1 MAPQAQPH
9 QPGPVLEVRG
19 LKTHFKLDD
28 GLLRAVDGVTFSV
41 ARGQTLA
48 VIGES
53 GCGKSVMARSI
64 LRLVKKPGF
73 IAGGEILLH
82 LGDSTVDVAQLR
94 PNSVGLRDV
103 RGQHVSMVF
112 QEPMTSLSPV
122 HTVGDQIAEVVRV
135 HRTRDRRAAL
145 EVARDTLAKVG
156 MPDPA
161 RALRAYPHELSG
173 GLRQRAMIA
182 MALAARPALLIADE
196 PTTALDVTVQWQILR
211 LLQGLQAE
219 LGMAMLYITHDLGV
233 VAQIADAVAVMYL
246 GRVVEYGSVYDV
258 FENPLHPYTRG
269 LMKSMP
275 ALGHRGEHLEAIR
288 GNVPVPINLP
298 RECPF
303 RSRCDFAFEP
313 CGELPALLEVEQGHA
328 TRCFL
333 HHREVEHA

>member
-1 MAPQAQPH
+1 
-9 QPGPVLEVRG
+9 
-19 LKTHFKLDD
+19 
-28 GLLRAVDGVTFSV
+28 
-41 ARGQTLA
+41 
-48 VIGES
+48 
-53 GCGKSVMARSI
+53 
-64 LRLVKKPGF
+64 
-73 IAGGEILLH
+73 
-82 LGDSTVDVAQLR
+82 VDVARLR
-94 PNSVGLRDV
+94 PNSPGLRDV

-135 HRTRDRRAAL
+135 HRTRDRQAAL
-145 EVARDTLAKVG
+145 EVARDTLARVG

-275 ALGHRGEHLEAIR
+275 ALGRRGEHLQAIR
-288 GNVPVPINLP
+288 GQVPVPINLP

-303 RSRCDFAFEP
+303 RSRCDHAFEP
-313 CGELPALLEVEQGHA
+313 CGGLPALHEVEPAHSA
-328 TRCFL
+328 RCFL
-333 HHREVEHA
+333 HHREVERA